1 MMNSID
7 HIEEFK
13 YSPEIWEKLKEY
25 SVRKVLKEGEVILR
39 EDANIQFIPIV
50 VTGNLKVMRTEED
63 GREILLYYLGAG
75 ESCIMSILG
84 GIHQETSK
92 VKAIAEEKT
101 EVLLVPAYKM
111 TMLLSEHPEWMKYFF
126 RIYHERFIELLEVV
140 NAIAFRKMDERLLML
155 LRKKSEFT
163 SFNILSVTHEQ
174 LANELGTSRVVVSRL
189 LKQMQEEKLVILGRN
204 KITLIV

>member
-1 MMNSID
+1 MENLIG

-13 YSPEIWEKLKEY
+13 SSPEIWEELKKY
-25 SVRKVLKEGEVILR
+25 SNQKIFNEGEVILR
-39 EDANIQFIPIV
+39 EDVNIKFVPIV
-50 VTGNLKVMRTEED
+50 VTGSLKVMRTEED

-101 EVLLVPAYKM
+101 KVLLVPANRM
-111 TMLLSEHPEWMKYFF
+111 TMLLREHPEWMNYFF

-163 SFNILSVTHEQ
+163 NSNILSVTHEQ

-189 LKQMQEEKLVILGRN
+189 LKQMQEENLVILGRN
-204 KITLIV
+204 KIIMG

>member
-1 MMNSID
+1 MNLID

-13 YSPEIWEKLKEY
+13 YSPEIWEKLKEF
-25 SVRKVLKEGEVILR
+25 SIRKVFNEGDIILR
-39 EDANIQFIPIV
+39 EDTNIQFIPIV

-84 GIHQETSK
+84 GIHQEKSK
-92 VKAIAEEKT
+92 VKAIAEEET
-101 EVLLVPAYKM
+101 EVLLVPAYRM

-155 LRKKSEFT
+155 LHKKSDFT
-163 SFNILSVTHEQ
+163 GSNLLLVTHEQ

-189 LKQMQEEKLVILGRN
+189 LKQMQEKKLVILGRN
-204 KITLIV
+204 KITLLV